1 MKIVIQQAKRKA
13 FTMVELMGA
22 VTIAL
27 AIILLLYS
35 IFDKVQTVFVVGQN
49 RALAMDEGRSAMDM
63 LVGDLRL
70 ISGAGEGAW
79 MKRGRLITGPKVNFQ
94 WVTNASRGGIRPP
107 ADLNVDENKT
117 LHQHIC
123 RFLTHDSAWR
133 MVYYRFASR
142 SHWTERPQDSPVGSL
157 WVYRSGKSIGAEIHK
172 ELILH
177 EQLQG
182 MDRASLANNPGGL
195 DEPVAFAKLIDG
207 VIHFKIRTVGKNEVP
222 GEFRDTPGSSET
234 FSGLDHPSYI
244 EVELAVLDKK
254 LLKEVQEGMEQKLE
268 GETDHGKRSKARLDH
283 IAQNLDRVYFFK
295 QIVRV
300 SGSKGGL

>member
-1 MKIVIQQAKRKA
+1 MKTVIQQAKRKA
-13 FTMVELMGA
+13 FTMVELMVA

-27 AIILLLYS
+27 AIILMLYS

-63 LVGDLRL
+63 LVGDLKL

-79 MKRGRLITGPKVNFQ
+79 IEDGRLIARPKVNFQ
-94 WVTNASRGGIRPP
+94 WDRNSSRGKIIPP
-107 ADLNVDENKT
+107 PDLNVDENKT

-133 MVYYRFASR
+133 MVYYGFNSR
-142 SHWTERPQDSPVGSL
+142 KHWALPLKDSPVGSL
-157 WVYRSGKSIGAEIHK
+157 WVYRSGESVGAEIHK

-182 MDRASLANNPGGL
+182 MDRQSLVNNPAGL

-207 VIHFKIRTVGKNEVP
+207 VIHFKIRTVEENEVP
-222 GEFRDTPGSSET
+222 GVFRIHAVSDTR
-234 FSGLDHPSYI
+234 FSGLNYPSFI

-254 LLKEVQEGMEQKLE
+254 LLKEVQGGMEQQLE
-268 GETDHGKRSKARLDH
+268 DEPDISKRYAARLEH

-300 SGSKGGL
+300 PDNKGGL

>member
-1 MKIVIQQAKRKA
+1 MRIVIEQAKRKA

-27 AIILLLYS
+27 VIILLLYS

-63 LVGDLRL
+63 LVGDLKL
-70 ISGAGEGAW
+70 ISGAGEGEW
-79 MKRGRLITGPKVNFQ
+79 RDNGISITGPRVNFQ
-94 WVTNASRGGIRPP
+94 WYSNFSPGGISPP
-107 ADLNVDENKT
+107 SDLNGSSMKVS
-117 LHQHIC
+117 HHIS
-123 RFLTHDSAWR
+123 RFLTYDNAWR
-133 MVYYRFASR
+133 MGYYGFAS
-142 SHWTERPQDSPVGSL
+142 SKHWALPVKDSPVGSL
-157 WVYRSGKSIGAEIHK
+157 WVYRSGETVGAEIHK

-182 MDRASLANNPGGL
+182 MDKASLANNPGGL

-222 GEFRDTPGSSET
+222 GLFQSHEVSDSPFT
-234 FSGLDHPSYI
+234 GLNHPSYI

-254 LLKEVQEGMEQKLE
+254 LLKEVQEGMEQQLE
-268 GETDHGKRSKARLDH
+268 DEPDIAQRYAARLEYV
-283 IAQNLDRVYFFK
+283 AQNLDRVYFFK

-300 SGSKGGL
+300 LGNTEGL

>member
-1 MKIVIQQAKRKA
+1 MRIVIEQSKKKA
-13 FTMVELMGA
+13 FTMVELMVA

-27 AIILLLYS
+27 AIILMLYS

-49 RALAMDEGRSAMDM
+49 RALAMDEGRSATDM
-63 LVGDLRL
+63 LVGDLKL

-79 MKRGRLITGPKVNFQ
+79 MDNRSIITGPKVNFQ
-94 WVTNASRGGIRPP
+94 WFSTYVAPRRMTPP
-107 ADLNVDENKT
+107 AQLKGKKMG
-117 LHQHIC
+117 LHQHVC
-123 RFLTHDSAWR
+123 RFLTHDNAWR
-133 MVYYRFASR
+133 MVYYGFASR
-142 SHWTERPQDSPVGSL
+142 RHWSEKPKDSPVGSL
-157 WVYRSGKSIGAEIHK
+157 WVYRSGESIDAEIHK

-182 MDRASLANNPGGL
+182 MDRTSLANNPGGL

-207 VIHFKIRTVGKNEVP
+207 VVHFRIRTVGENEVP
-222 GEFRDTPGSSET
+222 GIFRIHTVSDRR
-234 FSGLDHPSYI
+234 FSGLNHPSFI

-254 LLKEVQEGMEQKLE
+254 LLKEVQEGMEQQLE
-268 GETDHGKRSKARLDH
+268 DEPDIAQRYAARLEY

-300 SGSKGGL
+300 SGNTEGL